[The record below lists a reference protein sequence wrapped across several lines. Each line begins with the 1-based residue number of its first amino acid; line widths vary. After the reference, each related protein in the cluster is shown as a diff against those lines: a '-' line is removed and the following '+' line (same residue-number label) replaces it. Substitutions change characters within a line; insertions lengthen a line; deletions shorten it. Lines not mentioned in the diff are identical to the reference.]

1 MANTCTCAC
10 TCGVCRFAQII
21 ARRPGANP
29 SDLDDMG
36 NALATLV
43 LDPEAPRRDQGDDT
57 CRRAGCHMTGAR
69 VVITTEVGH
78 CRVFSVHG
86 RRRRI

>member
-10 TCGVCRFAQII
+10 TCGVCRFAQNI

-43 LDPEAPRRDQGDDT
+43 LDPEARDAIKAMI
-57 CRRAGCHMTGAR
+57 RAVERGA
-69 VVITTEVGH
+69 I
-78 CRVFSVHG
+78 
-86 RRRRI
+86 